1 METIQVSS
9 TGNKLKQGKLIF
21 DISMSLDGFIAGKN
35 ISAEQPMGDSGMR
48 LHDWIFGG
56 KTEIDK
62 KVLDEIVENSGAVI
76 VGGRTYHIAIKD
88 AWNGVS
94 PFTIPA
100 FVLSE
105 NVPEKIPAGFTF
117 ISSSI
122 ETAVTEAKAVA
133 GHKNIWIMGGAATGR
148 QYIQSGLLD
157 EIHIHL
163 IPVLLG
169 EGVPLFDHSS
179 NSKYVELERIEV
191 IESPAATHLK
201 FRVIK

>member
-1 METIQVSS
+1 METKQVSS

-62 KVLDEIVENSGAVI
+62 KVLDEIIENSGAVI

-88 AWNGVS
+88 AWGGVS

-122 ETAVTEAKAVA
+122 ETAVTEARAVA
-133 GHKNIWIMGGAATGR
+133 GHKNIWVMGGAAIGR
-148 QYIQSGLLD
+148 QYIKSGLLD

-169 EGVPLFDHSS
+169 EGIPLFDHSGT
-179 NSKYVELERIEV
+179 KYVELERIEV